1 MMLNIAMLG
10 IAVVNIEKE
19 NVMAQMMTKKEFFKA
34 LVKART
40 AKHSGGHAFSN
51 AWANGELSKAQ
62 LGFWAIQH
70 FYYIDMIPQ
79 QFGHFFCRLPDLD
92 ARAHMLENLVGEEM
106 PGQPGKR
113 HPDLLLKFAKACGV
127 PTQRAI
133 NADQRGEIL
142 PSTRA
147 MRSWIYELVGFRH
160 LAESSAGIMV
170 ALEGQTP
177 TLFPRYV
184 AACKKLGMTDDD
196 LEFFHVHIVADIE
209 HEDHG
214 LEITSRYATSL
225 ELQQKAIAAVTASA
239 SQRLAMLDGIWG
251 ALQSGS
257 WKPRKKA

>member
-1 MMLNIAMLG
+1 MQYFNNMVFTNASLNIAA
-10 IAVVNIEKE
+10 IDIKKE
-19 NVMAQMMTKKEFFKA
+19 NAMAQMMTKKEFFKA
-34 LVKART
+34 LVNART
-40 AKHSGGHAFSN
+40 AKHSGGHPFSN
-51 AWANGELSKAQ
+51 AWANGEISKAQ

-92 ARAHMLENLVGEEM
+92 ARAHMLENLVGEES
-106 PGQPGKR
+106 KR
-113 HPDLLLKFAKACGV
+113 HPDLLLKFARACGV
-127 PTQRAI
+127 PTPRAI
-133 NADQRGEIL
+133 QADQRGEIL

-196 LEFFHVHIVADIE
+196 LEFFHVHCRR
-209 HEDHG
+209 H
-214 LEITSRYATSL
+214 
-225 ELQQKAIAAVTASA
+225 
-239 SQRLAMLDGIWG
+239 
-251 ALQSGS
+251 
-257 WKPRKKA
+257 